1 MVLAGI
7 AIMASSMA
15 SVPFSG
21 GASLQGVYI
30 GSSLIAASGVYTLF
44 RGYQPQGRSKE
55 MRGLAS
61 AAEKNQLTSA

>member
-44 RGYQPQGRSKE
+44 RGYQPQGMSKE
-55 MRGLAS
+55 LMGLAS